1 MTNNK
6 THLGSNVYVH
16 IEASMVVLTA
26 PRTFPN
32 APPINEPAT
41 HSIYLE
47 PETFLELL
55 RFANAIGWG
64 GVIQRA
70 AREHRSQK

>member
-1 MTNNK
+1 MS
-6 THLGSNVYVH
+6 LGDNVYVH
-16 IEASMVVLTA
+16 IAASKVVLTTE
-26 PRTFPN
+26 RT
-32 APPINEPAT
+32 AVGGVEVQSVA
-41 HSIYLE
+41 LE

-55 RFANAIGWG
+55 RFANQIGWG